1 MKILLIED
9 EEELRNTVREYLTR
23 EKFIVE
29 CAEDYASAMEKVN
42 DYDYDC
48 ILLDIM
54 LPGEDGLSI
63 LSRIR
68 ENPTTEDIPVIMLTA
83 KSSELDKIVGLDKG
97 ADDYIVKPFSVLE
110 LVARV
115 KAVLRRARPKEEGG
129 RAIAIDGVV
138 IDNKKRTVLVNGEP
152 ITLTYKEFEL
162 LYYLFRNKNIV
173 LNRETIMAQV
183 WGYDF
188 EGESRTV
195 DVHIASLRHKLK
207 DKASLIETVRN
218 IGYKVGYKE

>member
-1 MKILLIED
+1 MIYCVED
-9 EEELRNTVREYLTR
+9 EGNIRDLIVYALKNSDFDVQGFASGEELFEAMR
-23 EKFIVE
+23 EKVP
-29 CAEDYASAMEKVN
+29 SLV
-42 DYDYDC
+42 
-48 ILLDIM
+48 LLDIM

-97 ADDYIVKPFSVLE
+97 ADDYIVMPFSVLE

-115 KAVLRRARPKEEGG
+115 KAVLRRARPKGEGG
-129 RAIAIDGVV
+129 QSIAIDGVL
-138 IDNKKRTVLVNGEP
+138 IDNKKRTVQVNGEP

>member
-1 MKILLIED
+1 MIYCVED
-9 EEELRNTVREYLTR
+9 EGNIRDLIVYALKNSDFDVQGFSSGEELFEAMR
-23 EKFIVE
+23 EKTPSLV
-29 CAEDYASAMEKVN
+29 
-42 DYDYDC
+42 
-48 ILLDIM
+48 LLDIM
-54 LPGEDGLSI
+54 LPGADGLQI

-68 ENPTTEDIPVIMLTA
+68 ENPTTEAIPVIMLTA

-115 KAVLRRARPKEEGG
+115 KAVLRRTRSTEKDDG
-129 RAIAIDGVV
+129 IITIDGVV
-138 IDNKKRTVLVNGEP
+138 IDNKKRTVLVNGEA
-152 ITLTYKEFEL
+152 ISLTYKEFEL

>member
-1 MKILLIED
+1 
-9 EEELRNTVREYLTR
+9 
-23 EKFIVE
+23 
-29 CAEDYASAMEKVN
+29 
-42 DYDYDC
+42 
-48 ILLDIM
+48 M

-129 RAIAIDGVV
+129 RSIAIDGVV
-138 IDNKKRTVLVNGEP
+138 IDNRKRTVLVNGEP

>member
-1 MKILLIED
+1 MIYCVED
-9 EEELRNTVREYLTR
+9 EGNIRDLIVYALKNSDFDVEGFPSGEELFRAID
-23 EKFIVE
+23 EKLPSLV
-29 CAEDYASAMEKVN
+29 
-42 DYDYDC
+42 
-48 ILLDIM
+48 LLDIM
-54 LPGEDGLSI
+54 LPGEDGLTI
-63 LSRIR
+63 LKRIR
-68 ENPTTEDIPVIMLTA
+68 DNPSTEDIPVIMLTA
-83 KSSELDKIVGLDKG
+83 KSSELDKIVGLDIG

-115 KAVLRRARPKEEGG
+115 KAVLRRARPKEDDQL
-129 RAIAIDGVV
+129 IAIDGVV
-138 IDNKKRTVLVNGEP
+138 IDKKKRTVLVEGEP
-152 ITLTYKEFEL
+152 ISLTYKEFEL

-173 LNRETIMAQV
+173 LNREMIMAQV

-207 DKASLIETVRN
+207 GKASLIETVRN

>member
-1 MKILLIED
+1 MIYCVED
-9 EEELRNTVREYLTR
+9 EGNIRDLIVYALKNSDFDVEGFSSGEELFRAID
-23 EKFIVE
+23 EKLPSLV
-29 CAEDYASAMEKVN
+29 
-42 DYDYDC
+42 
-48 ILLDIM
+48 LLDIM
-54 LPGEDGLSI
+54 LPGEDGLTI
-63 LSRIR
+63 LKRIR
-68 ENPTTEDIPVIMLTA
+68 DNPSTEDIPVIMLTA
-83 KSSELDKIVGLDKG
+83 KSSELDKIVGLDIG

-115 KAVLRRARPKEEGG
+115 KAVLRRARPKEDNQL
-129 RAIAIDGVV
+129 IAIDGVV
-138 IDNKKRTVLVNGEP
+138 IDKKKRTVLVEGEP
-152 ITLTYKEFEL
+152 VSLTYKEFEL

-173 LNRETIMAQV
+173 LNREMIMAQV

-207 DKASLIETVRN
+207 NKASLIETVRN

>member
-1 MKILLIED
+1 MIYCVED
-9 EEELRNTVREYLTR
+9 EGNIRDLIVYALKNSDFDVEGFASGEELFRAMG
-23 EKFIVE
+23 EKIPSLV
-29 CAEDYASAMEKVN
+29 
-42 DYDYDC
+42 
-48 ILLDIM
+48 LLDIM
-54 LPGEDGLSI
+54 LPGEDGLTI
-63 LSRIR
+63 LKRIR
-68 ENPTTEDIPVIMLTA
+68 DNPTTEDIPVIMLTA
-83 KSSELDKIVGLDKG
+83 KSSELDKIVGLDGG

-115 KAVLRRARPKEEGG
+115 KAVLRRARPKEDEGI
-129 RAIAIDGVV
+129 IAIDGVV
-138 IDNKKRTVLVNGEP
+138 IDKKKRTVLVNGEP
-152 ITLTYKEFEL
+152 VSLTYKEFEL

-173 LNRETIMAQV
+173 LNREMIMAQV

>member
-1 MKILLIED
+1 MIYCVED
-9 EEELRNTVREYLTR
+9 EGNIRDLIVYALKNSDFDVQGFASGEELFE
-23 EKFIVE
+23 
-29 CAEDYASAMEKVN
+29 AMRKKLPALV
-42 DYDYDC
+42 
-48 ILLDIM
+48 LLDIM
-54 LPGEDGLSI
+54 LPGEDGLA
-63 LSRIR
+63 LLERIR
-68 ENPTTEDIPVIMLTA
+68 ENPTTEDMPVIMLTA
-83 KSSELDKIVGLDKG
+83 KSSELDRIVGLDKG
-97 ADDYIVKPFSVLE
+97 ADDYIVKPFSILE

-115 KAVLRRARPKEEGG
+115 KAVLRRSRPKEEDGQ
-129 RAIAIDGVV
+129 RIAIDDVV
-138 IDNKKRTVLVNGEP
+138 IDNKKRTVQVEGEP
-152 ITLTYKEFEL
+152 VTLTYKEFEL

-207 DKASLIETVRN
+207 DKAYLIETVRN

>member
-1 MKILLIED
+1 MIYCVED
-9 EEELRNTVREYLTR
+9 EGNIRDLIVYALKNSDFDVKGFASGEELFEAMR
-23 EKFIVE
+23 EKTPSLV
-29 CAEDYASAMEKVN
+29 
-42 DYDYDC
+42 
-48 ILLDIM
+48 LLDIM
-54 LPGEDGLSI
+54 LPGEDGLQI

-68 ENPTTEDIPVIMLTA
+68 ENPTTEAIPVIMLTA

-115 KAVLRRARPKEEGG
+115 KAVLRRTRSTEKDDGI
-129 RAIAIDGVV
+129 IAIDGVV
-138 IDNKKRTVLVNGEP
+138 IDNKKRTVLVNGEA
-152 ITLTYKEFEL
+152 ISLTYKEFEL

-207 DKASLIETVRN
+207 DKAPLIETVRN

>member
-1 MKILLIED
+1 MIYCVED
-9 EEELRNTVREYLTR
+9 EGNIRDLIVYALKNSDFDVQGFASGEELFEAMR
-23 EKFIVE
+23 EKTPSLV
-29 CAEDYASAMEKVN
+29 
-42 DYDYDC
+42 
-48 ILLDIM
+48 LLDIM
-54 LPGEDGLSI
+54 LPGADGLQI

-68 ENPTTEDIPVIMLTA
+68 ENPTTEAIPVIMLTA

-115 KAVLRRARPKEEGG
+115 KAVLRRTRSTEKDDGI
-129 RAIAIDGVV
+129 IAIDGVV
-138 IDNKKRTVLVNGEP
+138 IDNKKRTVHVNGGA
-152 ITLTYKEFEL
+152 ISLTYKEFEL

-173 LNRETIMAQV
+173 LNRENIMAQV

-207 DKASLIETVRN
+207 DKAPLIETVRN

>member
-1 MKILLIED
+1 MIYCVED
-9 EEELRNTVREYLTR
+9 EGNIRDLIVYALKNSDFDVEGFSSGEELFRAID
-23 EKFIVE
+23 EKLPSLV
-29 CAEDYASAMEKVN
+29 
-42 DYDYDC
+42 
-48 ILLDIM
+48 LLDIM
-54 LPGEDGLSI
+54 LPGEDGLTI
-63 LSRIR
+63 LKRIR
-68 ENPTTEDIPVIMLTA
+68 DNPSTEDIPVIMLTA
-83 KSSELDKIVGLDKG
+83 KSSELDKIVGLDIG

-115 KAVLRRARPKEEGG
+115 KAVLRRARPKEDNQL
-129 RAIAIDGVV
+129 IAIDGVV
-138 IDNKKRTVLVNGEP
+138 IDKKKRTVLVEGEP
-152 ITLTYKEFEL
+152 VSLTYKEFEL

-173 LNRETIMAQV
+173 LNREMIMAQV

>member
-1 MKILLIED
+1 MIYCVED
-9 EEELRNTVREYLTR
+9 EGNIRDLIVYALKNSDFDVEGFASGEELFRAMG
-23 EKFIVE
+23 EKIPSLV
-29 CAEDYASAMEKVN
+29 
-42 DYDYDC
+42 
-48 ILLDIM
+48 LLDIM
-54 LPGEDGLSI
+54 LPGEDGLTI
-63 LSRIR
+63 LKRIR
-68 ENPTTEDIPVIMLTA
+68 DNPTTEDIPVIMLTA
-83 KSSELDKIVGLDKG
+83 KSSELDKIVGLDGG

-115 KAVLRRARPKEEGG
+115 KAVLRRARPKEDNQL
-129 RAIAIDGVV
+129 IAIDGVI
-138 IDNKKRTVLVNGEP
+138 IDKKKRTVLVDGEP

-173 LNRETIMAQV
+173 LNREMIMAQV

>member
-1 MKILLIED
+1 MIYCVED
-9 EEELRNTVREYLTR
+9 EGNIRDLIVYALKNSDFDVEGFSSGEELFRAID
-23 EKFIVE
+23 EKLPSLV
-29 CAEDYASAMEKVN
+29 
-42 DYDYDC
+42 
-48 ILLDIM
+48 LLDIM
-54 LPGEDGLSI
+54 LPGEDGLTI
-63 LSRIR
+63 LKRIR
-68 ENPTTEDIPVIMLTA
+68 DNPSTEDIPVIMLTA
-83 KSSELDKIVGLDKG
+83 KSSELDKIVGLDIG

-115 KAVLRRARPKEEGG
+115 KAVLRRARPKEDDQL
-129 RAIAIDGVV
+129 IAIDGVV
-138 IDNKKRTVLVNGEP
+138 IDKKKRTVLVDGEP
-152 ITLTYKEFEL
+152 VSLTYKEFEL

-173 LNRETIMAQV
+173 LNREMIMAQV

>member
-1 MKILLIED
+1 MIYCVED
-9 EEELRNTVREYLTR
+9 EDNIRDLIVYALKNSDFDVEGFSSGEELFRAID
-23 EKFIVE
+23 EKLPSLV
-29 CAEDYASAMEKVN
+29 
-42 DYDYDC
+42 
-48 ILLDIM
+48 LLDIM
-54 LPGEDGLSI
+54 LPGEDGLTI
-63 LSRIR
+63 LKRIR
-68 ENPTTEDIPVIMLTA
+68 DNPSTEDIPVIMLTA
-83 KSSELDKIVGLDKG
+83 KSSELDKIVGLDIG

-115 KAVLRRARPKEEGG
+115 KAVLRRARPKEDNQL
-129 RAIAIDGVV
+129 IAIDGVV
-138 IDNKKRTVLVNGEP
+138 IDKKKRTVLVEGEP
-152 ITLTYKEFEL
+152 VSLTYKEFEL

-173 LNRETIMAQV
+173 LNREMIMAQV

>member
-1 MKILLIED
+1 MIYCVED
-9 EEELRNTVREYLTR
+9 EGNIRDLIVYALKNSDFDVQGFASGEELFE
-23 EKFIVE
+23 
-29 CAEDYASAMEKVN
+29 AMGEKVPSLV
-42 DYDYDC
+42 
-48 ILLDIM
+48 LLDIM
-54 LPGEDGLSI
+54 LPGEDGLSL
-63 LSRIR
+63 LSKIR
-68 ENPTTEDIPVIMLTA
+68 RNPATEKIPVIMLTA

-115 KAVLRRARPKEEGG
+115 KAVLRRTTPKEEDDGS
-129 RAIAIDGVV
+129 IAIDGVV
-138 IDNKKRTVLVNGEP
+138 IDKKKHTVLVDGEP
-152 ITLTYKEFEL
+152 INLTYKEFEL
-162 LYYLFRNKNIV
+162 LYYLFRNKDIV
-173 LNRETIMAQV
+173 LNRESIMARV

>member
-1 MKILLIED
+1 MIYCVED
-9 EEELRNTVREYLTR
+9 EGNIRDLIVYALKNSDFDVEGFSSGEELFRAID
-23 EKFIVE
+23 EKLPSLV
-29 CAEDYASAMEKVN
+29 
-42 DYDYDC
+42 
-48 ILLDIM
+48 LLDIM
-54 LPGEDGLSI
+54 LPGEDGLTI
-63 LSRIR
+63 LKRIR
-68 ENPTTEDIPVIMLTA
+68 DNPSTEDIPVIMLTA
-83 KSSELDKIVGLDKG
+83 KSSELDKIVGLDIG

-115 KAVLRRARPKEEGG
+115 KAVLRRARPKEDDQL
-129 RAIAIDGVV
+129 IAIDGVV
-138 IDNKKRTVLVNGEP
+138 IDKKKRTVLVEGEP
-152 ITLTYKEFEL
+152 VSLTYKEFEL

-173 LNRETIMAQV
+173 LNREMIMAQV

-207 DKASLIETVRN
+207 GKASLIETVRN

>member
-1 MKILLIED
+1 MIYCVED
-9 EEELRNTVREYLTR
+9 EGNIRDLIVYALKNSDFDVEGFSSGEELFRAID
-23 EKFIVE
+23 EKLPSLV
-29 CAEDYASAMEKVN
+29 
-42 DYDYDC
+42 
-48 ILLDIM
+48 LLDIM
-54 LPGEDGLSI
+54 LPGEDGLTI
-63 LSRIR
+63 LKRIR
-68 ENPTTEDIPVIMLTA
+68 DNPSTEDIPVIMLTA
-83 KSSELDKIVGLDKG
+83 KSSELDKIVGLDIG

-115 KAVLRRARPKEEGG
+115 KAVLRRARPKEDDQL
-129 RAIAIDGVV
+129 IAIDGVV
-138 IDNKKRTVLVNGEP
+138 IDKKKRTVLVDGEP
-152 ITLTYKEFEL
+152 ISLTYKEFEL

-173 LNRETIMAQV
+173 LNREMIMAQV

-207 DKASLIETVRN
+207 GKASLIETVRN

>member
-1 MKILLIED
+1 MIYCVED
-9 EEELRNTVREYLTR
+9 EGNIRDLIVYALKNSDFDVQGFSSGEELFEAMG
-23 EKFIVE
+23 EKTPSLV
-29 CAEDYASAMEKVN
+29 
-42 DYDYDC
+42 
-48 ILLDIM
+48 LLDIM
-54 LPGEDGLSI
+54 LPGADGLQI

-68 ENPTTEDIPVIMLTA
+68 ENPTTEAIPVIMLTA

-115 KAVLRRARPKEEGG
+115 KAVLRRTRSTEKDDGI
-129 RAIAIDGVV
+129 IAIDGVE

-152 ITLTYKEFEL
+152 ISLTYKEFEL

>member
-1 MKILLIED
+1 MIYCVED
-9 EEELRNTVREYLTR
+9 EGNIRDLIVYALKNSDFDVEGFASGEELFRAMG
-23 EKFIVE
+23 EKIPSLV
-29 CAEDYASAMEKVN
+29 
-42 DYDYDC
+42 
-48 ILLDIM
+48 LLDIM
-54 LPGEDGLSI
+54 LPGEDGLTI
-63 LSRIR
+63 LKRIR
-68 ENPTTEDIPVIMLTA
+68 DNPTTEDIPVIMLTA
-83 KSSELDKIVGLDKG
+83 KSSELDKIVGLDGG

-115 KAVLRRARPKEEGG
+115 KAVLRRARPKEDNQL
-129 RAIAIDGVV
+129 IAIDGVV
-138 IDNKKRTVLVNGEP
+138 IDKKKRTVLVEGEP
-152 ITLTYKEFEL
+152 VSLTYKEFEL

-173 LNRETIMAQV
+173 LNREMIMAQV

-207 DKASLIETVRN
+207 NKASLIETVRN